1 MEYIHYIHM
10 YICNIYKQTN
20 HTYLYV
26 NISKESSSCRDSNPL
41 TRCDSGAVP
50 WLQVVLVLVVGVEG
64 EIRKIIRKIDG
75 IIAVFASGRAIA
87 GDGISMG

>member
-1 MEYIHYIHM
+1 MNM
-10 YICNIYKQTN
+10 SICRVMTI
-20 HTYLYV
+20 
-26 NISKESSSCRDSNPL
+26 CRDSSPL